1 MMRSWISRYL
11 KSEATP
17 SGDGPKREWKATSKR
32 TNYRSLQHRKP
43 IVPMAAESGLDDHAA
58 AGHRLHLAG
67 VDCPSRPSAT
77 GIPLPGVAKS
87 PVIAIA
93 PHPWSRSPGRGECLG
108 ARRLSMA
115 ELTVTT
121 FFSTHE
127 DPTERCDHIRR
138 SVEEPGRGCD
148 HISYSLIFRSGCSGA
163 CQAPRG
169 RSSCANARTSGRPQ
183 ERL

>member
-1 MMRSWISRYL
+1 
-11 KSEATP
+11 
-17 SGDGPKREWKATSKR
+17 
-32 TNYRSLQHRKP
+32 
-43 IVPMAAESGLDDHAA
+43 MAAESGLDDHAA

-163 CQAPRG
+163 CRAPRG
-169 RSSCANARTSGRPQ
+169 RSSCAKGADFRPPARATLKLTAANPEPNRTPTLDRQALRWSRKQTG
-183 ERL
+183 